1 MPRPAPTPDKDA
13 ILAWSPRAT
22 AAHVELD
29 WEIPLLSVSTPQ
41 VTLRFST
48 PAYP

>member
-1 MPRPAPTPDKDA
+1 MPRPAPTPDEET
-13 ILAWSPRAT
+13 IYAWSPRTT
-22 AAHVELD
+22 AAHIELD
-29 WEIPLLSVSTPQ
+29 WEIPLLGVSATQ